1 MADLQR
7 LNTNIPR
14 EVYDWIAS
22 ESSRTG
28 VTKSALIYM
37 VFKTYMD
44 QQKTLE
50 LTDYV
55 RRLEAQ
61 KLIMEQDKHNDQTL

>member
-14 EVYDWIAS
+14 EVYDWITS
-22 ESSRTG
+22 ESNRTG

-61 KLIMEQDKHNDQTL
+61 KLIMEQDNRTC